1 MTEAGSRPGARWVVG
16 GIAVLAVALA
26 VGAVAS
32 QRSDLGASRP
42 EPTAAPTTASLPSPV
57 PQDPFAYELAVVR
70 DRNVVVVLESTGW
83 TERTERTLEIALQR
97 AIPSERGRCGTDT
110 GPCPVLKAPS
120 GESGQATALVLAA
133 DPMLGNDD
141 WATVIGHE
149 NFVVRGLAPPT
160 RLMECIAVERVAAAA
175 EVHAATYL
183 EPARPGVT
191 LNEYVLR
198 YADEAAAAEAVAT
211 IRSQSHACPDPTLAR
226 FTPPDVTSWWQ
237 VDEVYIVDL
246 VL

>member
-1 MTEAGSRPGARWVVG
+1 MTEAGSGPGARWVVG
-16 GIAVLAVALA
+16 GIAALAVALA
-26 VGAVAS
+26 LGAVAS
-32 QRSDLGASRP
+32 QRPDLGATRP
-42 EPTAAPTTASLPSPV
+42 DPTAAPTTVSLPPPV

-83 TERTERTLEIALQR
+83 TDRTERTLEIALQR

-120 GESGQATALVLAA
+120 GKSGQATALVLAA

-141 WATVIGHE
+141 WVTVIGWE
-149 NFVVRGLAPPT
+149 NFVVRGPARPT
-160 RLMECIAVERVAAAA
+160 RLMQCIAVDRVPPAA
-175 EVHAATYL
+175 EIHAASYL

-198 YADEAAAAEAVAT
+198 YDDETAAADAVAT
-211 IRSQSHACPDPTLAR
+211 IRSQSNACPDPTLDR
-226 FTPPDVTSWWQ
+226 STPPEVTSWWQ

-246 VL
+246 AL